1 MTEIIVII
9 ASLAA
14 VVALVAYKYWTLGD
28 RGAEF
33 DLVIKRGESLC
44 NPHSARELNLGS
56 RPAPKPVPEP
66 APALSARPAKMK
78 ADGQRSCRGG

>member
-1 MTEIIVII
+1 MTEVIVIVV
-9 ASLAA
+9 SLAA

-44 NPHSARELNLGS
+44 APNDPHSAIELNLGS
-56 RPAPKPVPEP
+56 RPSPEP
-66 APALSARPAKMK
+66 GK
-78 ADGQRSCRGG
+78 AAGSEPHS